1 MITPRYAQRV
11 TVVGRLAFYPSGR
24 GLRGAVVQVVSPTH
38 TVAAAAL
45 TDRSGRF
52 VVHWRAVENGTFS
65 VAAVGVA
72 HTGRAVTLRLRPR
85 VDVTRAV
92 GRARSGESILIRG
105 AVRPAFAG
113 SFLGF
118 AYLQVYQ
125 RPSGG
130 WLTRANAP
138 IGADGGFALH
148 YVVPGSGGRA
158 MAMRVITP
166 HTPSGWAAGTS
177 RLLTLRVR

>member
-1 MITPRYAQRV
+1 M
-11 TVVGRLAFYPSGR
+11 
-24 GLRGAVVQVVSPTH
+24 
-38 TVAAAAL
+38 AAAAL

-130 WLTRANAP
+130 LAHPGQRAHRRRRRLRP
-138 IGADGGFALH
+138 PLRGA
-148 YVVPGSGGRA
+148 RA
-158 MAMRVITP
+158 
-166 HTPSGWAAGTS
+166 AAVARWRCG
-177 RLLTLRVR
+177 